1 MRLEKRRVILFVAIT
16 FLLSWGLAAYPWFG
30 GMTQDSLN
38 QPAALLLGGYMWMP
52 ALASLLTRLLTCQ
65 GFSGLG
71 LRPHIRGKGKYYW
84 WGWSLPVGFSLAGV
98 AVYFALFPGR
108 FALNLQFPQLE
119 GSTLLAVLLA
129 GRMVLVVPVN
139 VFTGVIG
146 EELGWRGYLFPQ
158 LCKLTTPGWA
168 AVISGLIWG
177 VWHTPLICMGWDYGL
192 DYPGYP
198 WAGVAVLTLCCVA
211 MSAWTGW
218 LTCRAG
224 CIWPA
229 TLFHS
234 GINVL
239 YSIFLLEGNFCGQ
252 AYCPLLGAHPL
263 TLIGGWLLLVSG
275 GWILLK
281 SAHLFAGR

>member
-1 MRLEKRRVILFVAIT
+1 
-16 FLLSWGLAAYPWFG
+16 
-30 GMTQDSLN
+30 
-38 QPAALLLGGYMWMP
+38 
-52 ALASLLTRLLTCQ
+52 
-65 GFSGLG
+65 
-71 LRPHIRGKGKYYW
+71 
-84 WGWSLPVGFSLAGV
+84 
-98 AVYFALFPGR
+98 
-108 FALNLQFPQLE
+108 
-119 GSTLLAVLLA
+119 
-129 GRMVLVVPVN
+129 
-139 VFTGVIG
+139 
-146 EELGWRGYLFPQ
+146 
-158 LCKLTTPGWA
+158 
-168 AVISGLIWG
+168 
-177 VWHTPLICMGWDYGL
+177 MGWDYGL

-252 AYCPLLGAHPL
+252 AYCQLLGAHPL
-263 TLIGGWLLLVSG
+263 SLIGGWLLLVSG